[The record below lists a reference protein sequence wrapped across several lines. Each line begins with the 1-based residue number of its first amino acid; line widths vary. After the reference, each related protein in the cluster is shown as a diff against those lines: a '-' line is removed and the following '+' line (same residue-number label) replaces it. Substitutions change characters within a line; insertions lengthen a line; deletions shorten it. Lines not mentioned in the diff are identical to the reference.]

1 MKTRLLFLIL
11 FLVTLSACKQTTSR
25 EAEDTIYPA
34 WVLNPQINGFEAVS
48 ASAPKQKMGGDYA
61 QRRVALTKARQQL
74 AEQIRVRVQ
83 SVYMNSITDAGGE
96 VSISQSMKTKMR
108 SRVMLNMGNAKI
120 LSEWV
125 HPASGDLYIHY
136 VTDAISGI

>member
-11 FLVTLSACKQTTSR
+11 LFITLSACKQTTTR
-25 EAEDTIYPA
+25 EAEDIYPA
-34 WVLNPQINGFEAVS
+34 WVLNPQISGFEAVS

-83 SVYMNSITDAGGE
+83 SIYMNSITDAGGE
-96 VSISQSMKTKMR
+96 VNISQSMKTKMR
-108 SRVMLNMGNAKI
+108 SRVMLNMGNARV
-120 LSEWV
+120 LNEWV
-125 HPASGDLYIHY
+125 HPTSGDLYIHY

>member
-11 FLVTLSACKQTTSR
+11 FLVTLSACKQTTTR
-25 EAEDTIYPA
+25 EVEGTIYPA

-83 SVYMNSITDAGGE
+83 SVYLNSITDAGGE

-125 HPASGDLYIHY
+125 HPTSGDLYIHY